1 MAAATTCSAFGAQ
14 HSVQRRN
21 NGPVDPPQLQRLPMR
36 RSGPWS
42 LGAAVVKAP
51 QTKSKV
57 EVPAHF
63 LVEDHQLPSVPHMG
77 EGGSPWEGSL
87 LWGTDPNMRLL
98 QRPHLLLEAPPPDTV
113 APGVRIPTQECG
125 GHRHLD
131 RGLSFRPDDN
141 LAGRTL
147 SLKSGRAPFSQ
158 RPSGAGGWMVA
169 NP

>member
-1 MAAATTCSAFGAQ
+1 M
-14 HSVQRRN
+14 
-21 NGPVDPPQLQRLPMR
+21 
-36 RSGPWS
+36 
-42 LGAAVVKAP
+42 GAAVVKAP

-131 RGLSFRPDDN
+131 RGLSFRPDDT